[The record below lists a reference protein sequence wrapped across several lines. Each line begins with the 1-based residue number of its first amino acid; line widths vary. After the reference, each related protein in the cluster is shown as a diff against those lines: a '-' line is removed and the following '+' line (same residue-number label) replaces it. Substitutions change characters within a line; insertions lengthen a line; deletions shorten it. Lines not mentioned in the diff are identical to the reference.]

1 MDYELA
7 PGAKPSVL
15 ISPENFRA
23 RASGNDVIAFDRYM
37 AIEFRDENNKLFHR
51 YSLPEDAENFKHYLR
66 YFGRS
71 YYEMNAGLIKF
82 NFVTNLLFVVRKIS
96 IHRKRISI
104 LEVGATL
111 GENYYLLRKLI
122 KTENLGVEIDYVGID
137 LDENAVALA
146 TELHNSDPNFK
157 ILQGDGS
164 DLSRFPDGAFDIVT
178 SNGVVNYVHDPDL
191 GFKETIR
198 VARVCTLLQTLISPA
213 EKHFWVTYQGG
224 LERAIAPTVAY
235 LNALLQP
242 FAPLELFDLNK
253 YWSNADRSRRNEL
266 SDGSTLED
274 FDEALMKRKILVLSK
289 FNIFPDLYF
298 LKTTIS

>member
-7 PGAKPSVL
+7 TGVKPSVR
-15 ISPENFRA
+15 ISPENLRA

-51 YSLPEDAENFKHYLR
+51 YDLPEDAQNFKHYLR

-71 YYEMNAGLIKF
+71 YYEMNAGMIKF

-104 LEVGATL
+104 LEIGSTL

-122 KTENLGVEIDYVGID
+122 KSENLGVEIDFVGID
-137 LDENAVALA
+137 LDGNAIALA
-146 TELHNSDPNFK
+146 TELHYSDPNFRA
-157 ILQGDGS
+157 LQGDGS

-198 VARVCTLLQTLISPA
+198 VARVCTLLQMLISPT
-213 EKHFWVTYQGG
+213 EKPFWVTYHGG
-224 LERAIAPTVAY
+224 LERAIAPTTAY
-235 LNALLQP
+235 LNALLRP
-242 FAPLELFDLNK
+242 FAPLNIFDLNK
-253 YWSNADRSRRNEL
+253 YWSNADRSKRNEL
-266 SDGSTLED
+266 SDGDTLED

-289 FNIFPDLYF
+289 FNIFPELYF